1 MREFAV
7 VVGIGIGVTMLYI
20 AARFVP
26 CITGQLD
33 AAGQL
38 VCPETAYVQ
47 AVGIVVLIVIV
58 IGFNAIEN
66 AYASR
71 ARSESAAAAP
81 QIIDVQARHGGQ
93 DITVIAAQVA
103 KLLADARLAQAKADD
118 ITGVS
123 QWPALPQT
131 TAPPQ
136 VVATAGQNGH
146 GNGSNGH
153 RVYKAEDWK

>member
-7 VVGIGIGVTMLYI
+7 VVGIGIGVTLLYI

-26 CITGQLD
+26 CITGEMD
-33 AAGQL
+33 ASGRL

-47 AVGIVVLIVIV
+47 AVGIVALIVIV

-66 AYASR
+66 AYAGR
-71 ARSESAAAAP
+71 ARSESAASLP
-81 QIIDVQARHGGQ
+81 QIIDLQARHGSQ

-118 ITGVS
+118 IAGVG
-123 QWPALPQT
+123 QWPALPPSAPS
-131 TAPPQ
+131 TAPT
-136 VVATAGQNGH
+136 TAGQNGH
-146 GNGSNGH
+146 GGNGSNGH
-153 RVYKAEDWK
+153 RAYKAEDWS